1 MKKKLVAGLLLLA
14 VVVGLCSCS
23 FGVMD
28 REAVNSAK
36 VAPKEDFV
44 VEEIDGRYFVTGYK
58 GNAKIVVMPNGLA
71 NGEDMFL
78 ADEAFKGCAFKGFRL
93 SDEVIGMGNRCF
105 ADCPNLEVY
114 VGSETF
120 SSIGDEVFKN
130 CPKLRNVHFSV
141 LGDMGDRVFEGDTA
155 LTQLFLPVVMS
166 EIGEDAFLNSGVT
179 TLISNSDFV
188 EKYAK
193 ENEMDF
199 VVYSEMNAEA
209 KLLADG
215 YGC

>member
-36 VAPKEDFV
+36 VAPKEDFT
-44 VEEIDGRYFVTGYK
+44 VEERDGRYYVTGYK

-78 ADEAFKGCAFKGFRL
+78 ADEAFKGCTFKGFRL

-141 LGDMGDRVFEGDTA
+141 LGGMGDRVFEGDTA

-179 TLISNSDFV
+179 TLISDSSYV
-188 EKYAK
+188 KEYAK
-193 ENEMDF
+193 ENEMKIIA
-199 VVYSEMNAEA
+199 YSDMNAEA